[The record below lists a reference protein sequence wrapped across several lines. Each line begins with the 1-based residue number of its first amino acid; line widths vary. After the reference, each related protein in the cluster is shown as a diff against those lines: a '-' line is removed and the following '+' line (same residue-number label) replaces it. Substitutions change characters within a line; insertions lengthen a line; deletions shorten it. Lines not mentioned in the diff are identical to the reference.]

1 MSFIIPGVG
10 RFESSKQ
17 TNSVFSIPKSLIG
30 LSFSPVLSPY
40 DKWLCQTRINSSDAL
55 NRYHLSISYSS
66 MWWTSIK
73 TKNLTITQIK
83 FILFHMLRKWLILP
97 ELVAP
102 SSLQYQDFCFLAPTH
117 ILERLYCCS
126 NWDTSVSVYACCTVE
141 LNSIS
146 LPPSDTQS
154 DCELDQD
161 LYELLFTLIHLS
173 FQLVRWDGH
182 TTDPLLGPTREG
194 YHNVTMS

>member
-1 MSFIIPGVG
+1 MGCFGNSNIILLKWTKCLKFHDFIG
-10 RFESSKQ
+10 
-17 TNSVFSIPKSLIG
+17 
-30 LSFSPVLSPY
+30 
-40 DKWLCQTRINSSDAL
+40 NSSCHQTENVSAPP
-55 NRYHLSISYSS
+55 NVSIFE
-66 MWWTSIK
+66 IK
-73 TKNLTITQIK
+73 HKLIQNIC
-83 FILFHMLRKWLILP
+83 ILP
-97 ELVAP
+97 ELVVP

-117 ILERLYCCS
+117 ILDRLYCCS

-154 DCELDQD
+154 DCVSHQD
-161 LYELLFTLIHLS
+161 LYELLFILIHLS
-173 FQLVRWDGH
+173 LQLVRWDGH